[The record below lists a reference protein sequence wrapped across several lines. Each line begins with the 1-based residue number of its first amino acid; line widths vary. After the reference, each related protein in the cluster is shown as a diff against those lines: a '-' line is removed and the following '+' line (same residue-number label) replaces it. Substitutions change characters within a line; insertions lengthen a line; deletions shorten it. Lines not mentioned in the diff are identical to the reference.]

1 MFVRKFEGES
11 LDEALQAVKRELGPD
26 AIILKTVTNKGLKGA
41 MNKRGK
47 IEITAAISEQNYTE
61 KAKVDNV
68 LSDEQQD
75 AFYRT
80 PANKIKKKIS
90 NYNMNKPQAAEQTGR
105 GYGAIG
111 LNKVVNSV
119 TKASAKIQSSLDD
132 FLSVPEET
140 NEINAIP
147 AHSER
152 SMDEFLNGSSEDEV
166 NTEEMPIENFAQQ
179 LATETSRA
187 NAEENYESQRALN
200 SANANNEVLGEQ
212 LKSQSYQIEL
222 LEQKLY
228 ELTQKVSAAP
238 KGHEEQRS
246 ITGLRNSLKSL
257 ELKDKIIVDILK
269 KASFEMTKEDLEDT
283 DMIYDFA
290 LREIN
295 GLLSVEMPLFSKSE
309 MGDKQVVTILVS
321 EGASGQA
328 SMATKLGV
336 LQENVKIIQFRANE
350 REVSQN
356 DFTRK
361 MFNLDVACV
370 STLSHLMSE
379 ARKAISEGQSL
390 IIDLKLNFQAAD
402 ETKKFLEI
410 LRRSFENVEILTTIS
425 AINSEVYNRKVLTK
439 YNPFTNGVII
449 SYIDQCLNFGALVNL
464 NTEFDSAPMKFFG
477 TGPTVP
483 DDIEAATSERILA
496 AMFQL

>member
-1 MFVRKFEGES
+1 
-11 LDEALQAVKRELGPD
+11 
-26 AIILKTVTNKGLKGA
+26 
-41 MNKRGK
+41 
-47 IEITAAISEQNYTE
+47 
-61 KAKVDNV
+61 
-68 LSDEQQD
+68 
-75 AFYRT
+75 
-80 PANKIKKKIS
+80 
-90 NYNMNKPQAAEQTGR
+90 
-105 GYGAIG
+105 
-111 LNKVVNSV
+111 V

-132 FLSVPEET
+132 FLSAPEEEAQT
-140 NEINAIP
+140 SA
-147 AHSER
+147 
-152 SMDEFLNGSSEDEV
+152 SMDEFLNGSSDNQFQEELGS
-166 NTEEMPIENFAQQ
+166 EMPIENFAQQ
-179 LATETSRA
+179 LTEESSQL
-187 NAEENYESQRALN
+187 NIENERALN
-200 SANANNEVLGEQ
+200 TANNNNQILGEQ

-228 ELTQKVSAAP
+228 ELTEKVSAAP
-238 KGHEEQRS
+238 RGHEEPRS

-257 ELKDKIIVDILK
+257 ELKDKIISDILK
-269 KASFEMTKEDLEDT
+269 KASFEMTREELDDSE
-283 DMIYDFA
+283 MIYDFA

-295 GLLSVEMPLFSKSE
+295 NLLTVEMPLFSKSE
-309 MGDKQVVTILVS
+309 MGEKQVVTILIS

-336 LQENVKIIQFRANE
+336 LQDNVKIIQFRSNAQ
-350 REVSQN
+350 EVSQN

-361 MFNLDVACV
+361 IFNLDVSCV

-425 AINSEVYNRKVLTK
+425 AINSEVYNRKVLSK
-439 YNPFTNGVII
+439 YDPFTNGVII

-464 NTEFDSAPMKFFG
+464 NTEFSNAPMKFFG